1 MQWIALSLCFVH
13 RAEDGSIPLAPA
25 STSPRNYRG
34 RRCWALQN
42 PKTPNNV
49 TLNCG
54 RTFTG
59 RYLDQTPPRFAST
72 PRQLQRA
79 PATIEGDVI
88 GHPRTRKP
96 PTTSPSTAG
105 APSPAATSTKPRH
118 GLPAPRANP
127 NKPPQQSRATL
138 LGTPEPE
145 NPQQRHP
152 QPRKHLHRPLPRPNP
167 ATVCQH
173 PAPTPTSPRNNQ
185 GRRCWA
191 PQNPKTP
198 NNDTLNRGRICGRTA
213 RRPSPGDRTDRAN
226 GATPAMHSQKRPGRR
241 VPGRRGP
248 RPAPPASPA
257 RPAPSEQRPRC
268 HP

>member
-25 STSPRNYRG
+25 STSPRNNRG
-34 RRCWALQN
+34 RRYRAPQN

-49 TLNCG
+49 ALNRG
-54 RTFTG
+54 STFTG
-59 RYLDQTPPRFAST
+59 RDLDQTPPRFAST
-72 PRQLQRA
+72 PRQPQQA
-79 PATIEGDVI
+79 PATIKGDVV

-96 PTTSPSTAG
+96 PTTSPSTAE

-118 GLPAPRANP
+118 RTPAPRANP

-138 LGTPEPE
+138 LGTPELA

-152 QPRKHLHRPLPRPNP
+152 QPREDLREDLRED
-167 ATVCQH
+167 C
-173 PAPTPTSPRNNQ
+173 
-185 GRRCWA
+185 
-191 PQNPKTP
+191 
-198 NNDTLNRGRICGRTA
+198 DE
-213 RRPSPGDRTDRAN
+213 GDRTDRAT

>member
-13 RAEDGSIPLAPA
+13 RAEDGSIPLAPTP
-25 STSPRNYRG
+25 TSSP
-34 RRCWALQN
+34 
-42 PKTPNNV
+42 
-49 TLNCG
+49 
-54 RTFTG
+54 
-59 RYLDQTPPRFAST
+59 
-72 PRQLQRA
+72 QL
-79 PATIEGDVI
+79 
-88 GHPRTRKP
+88 
-96 PTTSPSTAG
+96 
-105 APSPAATSTKPRH
+105 
-118 GLPAPRANP
+118 
-127 NKPPQQSRATL
+127 SRATL

-152 QPRKHLHRPLPRPNP
+152 QLREDLHRPLSRPNP

-173 PAPTPTSPRNNQ
+173 PAPTPTSPRNNR

-198 NNDTLNRGRICGRTA
+198 NNVTLNRGSTFTGRDLDQTPPRFANTPRQPQQAPATIEGDVIGHPRTREPPTTSPSTA
-213 RRPSPGDRTDRAN
+213 GGSAGRPSPGDRTDRAT

>member
-25 STSPRNYRG
+25 STSPRNNQG
-34 RRCWALQN
+34 RRCWAPQN

-49 TLNCG
+49 TLNRG

-59 RYLDQTPPRFAST
+59 RYLDQTPPQYAST
-72 PRQLQRA
+72 PRQPQQA

-118 GLPAPRANP
+118 RTPAPRANP
-127 NKPPQQSRATL
+127 NKPPQLSRATL
-138 LGTPEPE
+138 SGTPEPE

-152 QPRKHLHRPLPRPNP
+152 QPREDLREDCETTFTGRPDRPSNRRYSSNALTKASGSKGARSSGP
-167 ATVCQH
+167 S
-173 PAPTPTSPRNNQ
+173 PSPTSFT
-185 GRRCWA
+185 G
-191 PQNPKTP
+191 TP
-198 NNDTLNRGRICGRTA
+198 
-213 RRPSPGDRTDRAN
+213 S
-226 GATPAMHSQKRPGRR
+226 SF
-241 VPGRRGP
+241 
-248 RPAPPASPA
+248 
-257 RPAPSEQRPRC
+257 
-268 HP
+268 